1 MFDSARQIGIAA
13 VLGLAVGA
21 LTGGEVRGQN
31 RTPRAGQGTILPS
44 SQSNLALSASLQ
56 QALLATT
63 LGLNPYAGF
72 GNVASLSSAYAA
84 GVNPNAALY
93 SNPYSAANPAA
104 SLYGGYSSAGQYAS
118 PYGNPSGSLYQDPNG
133 AYLSGGASV
142 INAQSRFLVSE
153 QLAYQMREQ
162 VRGER
167 VANRRKIFEEYLY
180 EREKTPS
187 AEAERQKAQRDQ
199 LNRSRNNPPVT
210 EIWSGKAL
218 NDLLSDLRQLAASG
232 QWSNGRT
239 LPLPL
244 DEAGLNHINVAK
256 KLGGSIA
263 LLKNDGRFDWP
274 SALTIPDSQGL
285 REQLTIRAQVAIRQA
300 EFNGRVDKGLLQQ
313 MNGNVNIL
321 QKQLRQ
327 RASNLSP
334 SEYIEANNFLHHFE
348 EALHALGQ
356 PDVGN
361 HFTGKYAL
369 KARTV
374 TELVQQMTDKGLHFA
389 PALPGDETAY
399 SALYQALVTYDR
411 AAQPQV
417 TAR

>member
-44 SQSNLALSASLQ
+44 SQSNLALSVSLQ

-63 LGLNPYAGF
+63 LGLNPYAGV

-84 GVNPNAALY
+84 GVNPYATLY

-118 PYGNPSGSLYQDPNG
+118 PYGNPYGSLYQDPNG

-153 QLAYQMREQ
+153 QLAYQIREQ
-162 VRGER
+162 VRGEH
-167 VANRRKIFEEYLY
+167 VTNRRKLLEEYLY

-218 NDLLSDLRQLAASG
+218 NDLLSDLRHLAASG
-232 QWSNGRT
+232 AMGT

-256 KLGGSIA
+256 ELGGSIA

-313 MNGNVNIL
+313 MNGDMNIL

-334 SEYIEANNFLHHFE
+334 SEYIEANNFLHHFA
-348 EALHALGQ
+348 EALHAVGQ

-374 TELVQQMTDKGLHFA
+374 NELVQQMMDKGLHFA

-411 AAQPQV
+411 AAQPQL